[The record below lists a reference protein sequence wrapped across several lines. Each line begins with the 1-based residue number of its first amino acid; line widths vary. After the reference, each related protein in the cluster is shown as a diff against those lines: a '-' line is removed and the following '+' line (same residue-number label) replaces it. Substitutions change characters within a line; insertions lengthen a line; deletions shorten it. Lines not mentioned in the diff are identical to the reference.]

1 MTRKTSVF
9 LLLSLCALALIADAA
24 PRGDGSGNNA
34 VAQATCTL
42 ANNGSA
48 GFQAWSVAVFSDGAL
63 DSCSSGPS
71 ESATACVE
79 LLASLQSTGLVVE
92 SVTGGA
98 FTDAGGLAVAV
109 TTYTLGG
116 SADAG
121 AALIDAVVT
130 AGGCE
135 RPVPPA

>member
-1 MTRKTSVF
+1 MNHKTIVILF
-9 LLLSLCALALIADAA
+9 LSLCAFTLIADAA
-24 PRGDGSGNNA
+24 PRGDTSAGNA

-48 GFQAWSVAVFSDGAL
+48 GYQAWSIAVFSGGTG
-63 DSCSSGPS
+63 DSCSDGPA
-71 ESATACVE
+71 ESATACME
-79 LLASLQSTGLVVE
+79 LLVRLQSTGMVIS

-98 FTDAGGLAVAV
+98 FTDAGGLSIVV

-121 AALIDAVVT
+121 AALIDAAVSE
-130 AGGCE
+130 GGCE
-135 RPVPPA
+135 RPVPPL